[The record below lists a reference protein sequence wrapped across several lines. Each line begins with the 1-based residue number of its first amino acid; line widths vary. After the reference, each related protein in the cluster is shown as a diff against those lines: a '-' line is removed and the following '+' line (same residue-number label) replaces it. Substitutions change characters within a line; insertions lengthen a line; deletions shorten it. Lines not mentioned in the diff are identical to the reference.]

1 MSHTQLVLPP
11 QENSALL
18 QLNDLTGYKHH
29 FCLSFVLPDGQL
41 TPVSSETFEFGTAI
55 ANTQHV
61 VANMHFDVSL
71 TVLYESMC
79 MLAYIEMCI
88 YYAGFTQ
95 IRSTFKFSLDLST
108 TVQNGL

>member
-61 VANMHFDVSL
+61 IT
-71 TVLYESMC
+71 TVLYESVC
-79 MLAYIEMCI
+79 MLVYIEMCS

-108 TVQNGL
+108 TV